1 MVVATSG
8 ALSVKSFCEGIEIVE
23 KSKSLKISGSETMPI
38 YIVHVLLCAIIRV
51 VLIKIG
57 FDDLCI
63 SVVIGTVLSIIV
75 PILMS
80 KCWEMLKQK
89 YKCII

>member
-8 ALSVKSFCEGIEIVE
+8 ALSVISFCEGIEIVE
-23 KSKSLKISGSETMPI
+23 KSKSLKIIGSETMPI

-57 FDDLCI
+57 FDNLFI
-63 SVVIGTVLSIIV
+63 SVLIGTILSIIV